1 MLIVFDSLR
10 SSASVQKKNKSEEIT
25 KKSTFLLFRSSS
37 EKVLLPMWG
46 PSIKTWVGKR
56 QPSAWVSKTSNAQ
69 RILGKVANPI
79 RFNWVSWL
87 LTGKIK
93 NNWQVTI
100 EVLFQGVHMYLLINN
115 FFWNFVWRPH
125 FTLIVIKGGFISDF
139 SSPLVQ
145 ISQKMCQITILNI
158 FSLVG

>member
-25 KKSTFLLFRSSS
+25 KKSTFLLCRSSS
-37 EKVLLPMWG
+37 EKVLLPLRG

-93 NNWQVTI
+93 NNWPATI
-100 EVLFQGVHMYLLINN
+100 EVTYISRCTLAQHDGVRTTMKKGTPKILWKSISRMPMGSLDGQKNLICH
-115 FFWNFVWRPH
+115 R
-125 FTLIVIKGGFISDF
+125 
-139 SSPLVQ
+139 
-145 ISQKMCQITILNI
+145 ILQRKK
-158 FSLVG
+158 